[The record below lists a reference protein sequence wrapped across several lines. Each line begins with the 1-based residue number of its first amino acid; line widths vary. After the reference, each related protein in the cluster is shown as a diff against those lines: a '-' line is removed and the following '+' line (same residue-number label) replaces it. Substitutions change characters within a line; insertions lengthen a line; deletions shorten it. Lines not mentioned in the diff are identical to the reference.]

1 MKFLCIVRC
10 VKSENSTKLL
20 SREGSMKQRNTVK
33 ARFLKQCDICSL
45 PPLVC
50 EVFLAWCIFTGS
62 VLGLR
67 RFYSDLNH
75 SQAKGFVNH
84 NVGLGGWMY
93 ISEKCA
99 VSQTKQRWYGSLRGP
114 RVTTGSQVRGG
125 VGPHRVPCL
134 PGPVAGTPCGTPRQV
149 AGLLMTGYNPRIID
163 GRCQNYPPEKSA
175 RNLVEICWIWI
186 GVVI

>member
-1 MKFLCIVRC
+1 
-10 VKSENSTKLL
+10 
-20 SREGSMKQRNTVK
+20 
-33 ARFLKQCDICSL
+33 
-45 PPLVC
+45 
-50 EVFLAWCIFTGS
+50 
-62 VLGLR
+62 
-67 RFYSDLNH
+67 
-75 SQAKGFVNH
+75 
-84 NVGLGGWMY
+84 MY

-163 GRCQNYPPEKSA
+163 GRCQNYPPEKKHIILLRSVGYELSA
-175 RNLVEICWIWI
+175 ANSWKQGAMVMGDVSC
-186 GVVI
+186 

>member
-1 MKFLCIVRC
+1 
-10 VKSENSTKLL
+10 
-20 SREGSMKQRNTVK
+20 MKQRNTVK

-45 PPLVC
+45 SPLVWGVPGLMYLYRIC
-50 EVFLAWCIFTGS
+50 AGSSSFL
-62 VLGLR
+62 LR
-67 RFYSDLNH
+67 LKSFSGKRI
-75 SQAKGFVNH
+75 
-84 NVGLGGWMY
+84 VGLGGWMY

>member
-1 MKFLCIVRC
+1 
-10 VKSENSTKLL
+10 
-20 SREGSMKQRNTVK
+20 
-33 ARFLKQCDICSL
+33 
-45 PPLVC
+45 
-50 EVFLAWCIFTGS
+50 
-62 VLGLR
+62 
-67 RFYSDLNH
+67 
-75 SQAKGFVNH
+75 
-84 NVGLGGWMY
+84 MY

-175 RNLVEICWIWI
+175 GNLVEICWI
-186 GVVI
+186 